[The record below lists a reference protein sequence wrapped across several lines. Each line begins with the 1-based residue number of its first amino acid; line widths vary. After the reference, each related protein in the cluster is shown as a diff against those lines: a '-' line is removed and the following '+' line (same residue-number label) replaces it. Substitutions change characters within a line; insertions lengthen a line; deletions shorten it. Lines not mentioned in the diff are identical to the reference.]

1 MEAAERKA
9 EVAGVPTN
17 INTFRTELS
26 QQLDQTDQN
35 VMELNMT
42 LQDQGKENLKNFE
55 DIGKML
61 RLIGRQTSNI
71 SISQEDNGTINK
83 IRAISQY
90 TPSKTVRKQES
101 QSNTKH
107 TTLKKKKTNDEQV
120 IVLPMNKVNKFID
133 GFQLRSRSRS
143 RPKASS
149 AGHQYFRN
157 ESINESMDKYD
168 SQDMSAEEDDEF

>member
-1 MEAAERKA
+1 MDR
-9 EVAGVPTN
+9 
-17 INTFRTELS
+17 
-26 QQLDQTDQN
+26 N
-35 VMELNMT
+35 VMELNVT
-42 LQDQGKENLKNFE
+42 LQDQGKENSKNFE

-90 TPSKTVRKQES
+90 TPGKTVQKRES
-101 QSNTKH
+101 RSNTKH
-107 TTLKKKKTNDEQV
+107 TTLKKKKTNNEQV
-120 IVLPMNKVNKFID
+120 IVLPMNQVNEFV
-133 GFQLRSRSRS
+133 GRFQLRSRSRS

-168 SQDMSAEEDDEF
+168 SQEMSAEEEDEFQYK